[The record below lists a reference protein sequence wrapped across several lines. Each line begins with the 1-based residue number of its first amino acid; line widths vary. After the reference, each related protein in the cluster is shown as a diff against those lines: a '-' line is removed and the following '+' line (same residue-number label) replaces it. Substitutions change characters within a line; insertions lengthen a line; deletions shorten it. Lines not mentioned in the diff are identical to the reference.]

1 MLIFLFLSCGGG
13 KKTPESVVPD
23 EDSVSDNDI
32 TEVDESDADED
43 FLSDADEDTETVS
56 DTCATEPC
64 KDVENSTGKCIDEDE
79 GYSCECIEKY
89 GWSPDDKKCLET
101 RTAECTG
108 LPENAE
114 WHGPTSITQMT
125 RDGEEWFPSTEGTYR
140 MLGECKDS
148 CCFRCIENYVWFDN
162 ECLDP
167 DTIKGQCS
175 ARPCKNMKNSTGV
188 CTVEDEWPWYSCECA
203 EGYTFVEIT
212 CGFGCRMTRT
222 AECTGLPEHAEWNEV
237 SSITQKS
244 EDGEY
249 WSPETTGRWND
260 MPCTTSCCFQCSETY
275 FWTGSECVNLCDQDP
290 CSDEPHSTGECF
302 SVGPFDYT
310 CECEEGYYWWG
321 KKRGCLAQ
329 KPALGNICT
338 GLHDCFDNNKKID
351 CPVSGEDFYGQDA
364 QYAEAG
370 MCAWHDFAV
379 NSEFPEEPTVLNRN
393 TGLEWTQNFFQESW
407 EEAIDYCENLTYA
420 GKSDWRLPT
429 MREIFSIHNERG
441 ATDFTTLHS
450 IYFPKLYTSTAFW
463 ASDSCLSD
471 SDYAWASGAA
481 GYGGITYKGYKTHK
495 YGFLCVRGEKFP
507 APVFEVS
514 TLNGDEVVT
523 DPVTGLV
530 WQKDYVFK
538 GDWKQALNYCES
550 LVYAGYSDW
559 RLPNR
564 NEILSLIDYG
574 KYNPA
579 SDFSDI
585 IGENIDSFY
594 LFSSTSSSLRGEVET
609 IFAVEGK
616 IVDSGKAETNYY
628 RDRNVRCVRS
638 DLCGEGLFLK
648 GSECVHDPCS
658 PELCEL
664 PGSTGI
670 CIPKTETSYECQC
683 LDGFFWDRSKCVD
696 PCAADPCS
704 KIANSDGVCTAVSS
718 NLYFCGC
725 NKGFGWSD
733 GKCESFASGVATLGN
748 VCVGTETITFPGMLK
763 CRQQDF
769 ELKTVSD
776 QEIVVD
782 KNTGLEWQHAVSEK
796 TYTWNEAVAYCEN
809 LEYAGYSD
817 WRLPEPLEILTIV
830 DHGAYDINADAYDD
844 TPQLLVNKSYFGSV
858 FPSFDVGNN
867 LWTSKTYRDDP
878 KRAWV
883 FSPQRSYVYPHP
895 SKTDIYNAMCVRGGI
910 LPRAE
915 FKKLKIGGD
924 AVVTDSATGFMWQ
937 QGFTVMEDVEHSNA
951 IEYCDNLTYAGY
963 SDWRLPNKNEL
974 ASLFSFDT
982 AFSDFF
988 DMPAKYD
995 FISSTTF
1002 VLNAEYPNEPFFLI
1016 DEKAMTINQKGEVGY
1031 VGTGE
1036 ESFGSFTGPEMGS
1049 YNVRCVRNL

>member
-1 MLIFLFLSCGGG
+1 MKIFFSIMLIFLFLSCGGG

-23 EDSVSDNDI
+23 KDSESDGDI
-32 TEVDESDADED
+32 TGVDESDDEV
-43 FLSDADEDTETVS
+43 T
-56 DTCATEPC
+56 DTCETEPC
-64 KDVENSTGKCIDEDE
+64 KGVENSTGECIDEDK
-79 GYSCECIEKY
+79 GYSCECLEKY
-89 GWSPDDKKCLET
+89 GWSPDDKKCLEI

-148 CCFRCIENYVWFDN
+148 CCFRCIENYTWFDN

-175 ARPCKNMKNSTGV
+175 ARPCKDMQNSTGL

-275 FWTGSECVNLCDQDP
+275 FWNGSECVNLCDQNHCGDL
-290 CSDEPHSTGECF
+290 PHSTGECF

-310 CECEEGYYWWG
+310 CGCEEGYYWWG
-321 KKRGCLAQ
+321 AKRGCITQ
-329 KPALGNICT
+329 KPASGNICT
-338 GLHDCFDNNKKID
+338 GARECFDNNKKID
-351 CPVSGEDFYGQDA
+351 CPVPGEDFYGQDA

-370 MCAWHDFAV
+370 ACVLKAATANVEF
-379 NSEFPEEPTVLNRN
+379 SE
-393 TGLEWTQNFFQESW
+393 S
-407 EEAIDYCENLTYA
+407 
-420 GKSDWRLPT
+420 
-429 MREIFSIHNERG
+429 
-441 ATDFTTLHS
+441 
-450 IYFPKLYTSTAFW
+450 
-463 ASDSCLSD
+463 
-471 SDYAWASGAA
+471 
-481 GYGGITYKGYKTHK
+481 
-495 YGFLCVRGEKFP
+495 
-507 APVFEVS
+507 VFEASVE
-514 TLNGDEVVT
+514 NGDEVVN
-523 DPVTGLV
+523 DSATGLV
-530 WQKDYVFK
+530 WQKDYVLK
-538 GDWKQALNYCES
+538 GEWRQTLNYCEN

-559 RLPNR
+559 RLPNK
-564 NEILSLIDYG
+564 NELLSLITYRQDH
-574 KYNPA
+574 PD
-579 SDFSDI
+579 SDFSW
-585 IGENIDSFY
+585 IDDEAAPQYF
-594 LFSSTSSSLRGEVET
+594 FSSTSPRANTVAVIFSTDGETRYMYKVEN
-609 IFAVEGK
+609 
-616 IVDSGKAETNYY
+616 NYY
-628 RDRNVRCVRS
+628 QDRNVRCVRS
-638 DLCGEGLFLK
+638 NLCGEGLFLK
-648 GSECVHDPCS
+648 GAECVHDPCS
-658 PELCEL
+658 QNSCEV
-664 PGSTGI
+664 PNSTGI

-683 LDGFFWDRSKCVD
+683 LGGFFWNGSECVD

-704 KIANSDGVCTAVSS
+704 KVANSDGSCTAINSGKY
-718 NLYFCGC
+718 LCGC
-725 NKGFGWSD
+725 KNGVGWNS
-733 GKCESFASGVATLGN
+733 GKCTAYAKGVATLGN
-748 VCVGTETITFPGMLK
+748 ICIGTEMTIIPSLLR
-763 CRQQDF
+763 CRMQNF

-776 QEIVVD
+776 QGIVVD

-796 TYTWNEAVAYCEN
+796 TYTWNEALDYCDD

-830 DHGAYDINADAYDD
+830 DHDAYDIYVDAYYD
-844 TPQLLVNKSYFGSV
+844 TPQLLVNELYFESV

-982 AFSDFF
+982 TFSDFF
-988 DMPAKYD
+988 DMPEKYD

-1002 VLNAEYPNEPFFLI
+1002 VLNAEYPNEPFLLV
-1016 DEKAMTINQKGEVGY
+1016 DEKAMTINQKGEAGY
-1031 VGTGE
+1031 VGTGK
-1036 ESFGSFTGPEMGS
+1036 GSLGVYPETGS
-1049 YNVRCVRNL
+1049 YNVRCVRDYY